1 MGPTDGLGVAFTS
14 YFFIFFPFNP
24 QYPNSPNLLMEQCKN
39 YMAYEDTIISPNVV
53 CMQALDE
60 SLTAY
65 ALHYKRVP

>member
-1 MGPTDGLGVAFTS
+1 
-14 YFFIFFPFNP
+14 
-24 QYPNSPNLLMEQCKN
+24 MEQCKN

-65 ALHYKRVP
+65 ALHYKRVPWV